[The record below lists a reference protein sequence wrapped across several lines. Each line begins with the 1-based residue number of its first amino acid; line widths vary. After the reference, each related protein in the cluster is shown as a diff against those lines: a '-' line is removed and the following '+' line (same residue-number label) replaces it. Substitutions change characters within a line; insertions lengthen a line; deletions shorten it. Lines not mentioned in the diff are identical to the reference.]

1 MTTRGGEVSYGMK
14 AKPIPSV
21 IPSVQIFKHA

>member
-1 MTTRGGEVSYGMK
+1 MTTGEGGEYGMK